1 MEFKSNNFQILF
13 TFVLLLIF
21 GEIMVLSSSMVR
33 AESIYDNPFFF
44 ASRQAIFISIG
55 FIIFCFFLLI
65 PSDLLRKF
73 DWLLLILSLILLVAL
88 FFPGVGTE
96 VNGSMRWIRFGPINI
111 QPSEVAKFC
120 MLIYISGYCVRRLE
134 EISSTSGFLRPLF
147 VLTLFA
153 SLILI
158 QPDYGS
164 TAILC
169 LIVMVLLFFAGISF
183 YQFLILITLFLIL
196 GAIAIFL
203 EPYRLIRL
211 LSFID
216 PFEDIQDSGWQ
227 LAQSLISLGQG
238 GWFGL
243 GLGNSIQKNLFLP
256 EAHTDFI
263 FAILVEELGIIGG
276 VCLILI
282 YVFLL
287 ISIFKVSFES
297 FNKIRPFQG
306 YLCFGIG
313 FLISLQVILNIG
325 VNIGLLPTKGL
336 TLPFISYGGTSLLVM
351 MSLIAIVV
359 RINNENKFYK

>member
-1 MEFKSNNFQILF
+1 MELKSNNFQILF

-65 PSDLLRKF
+65 PSDFLRKF
-73 DWLLLILSLILLVAL
+73 DWLLLIISLILLVAL

-243 GLGNSIQKNLFLP
+243 GLGL
-256 EAHTDFI
+256 
-263 FAILVEELGIIGG
+263 
-276 VCLILI
+276 
-282 YVFLL
+282 
-287 ISIFKVSFES
+287 
-297 FNKIRPFQG
+297 
-306 YLCFGIG
+306 
-313 FLISLQVILNIG
+313 
-325 VNIGLLPTKGL
+325 
-336 TLPFISYGGTSLLVM
+336 
-351 MSLIAIVV
+351 SLIHI
-359 RINNENKFYK
+359 

>member
-1 MEFKSNNFQILF
+1 
-13 TFVLLLIF
+13 
-21 GEIMVLSSSMVR
+21 
-33 AESIYDNPFFF
+33 
-44 ASRQAIFISIG
+44 
-55 FIIFCFFLLI
+55 
-65 PSDLLRKF
+65 
-73 DWLLLILSLILLVAL
+73 
-88 FFPGVGTE
+88 
-96 VNGSMRWIRFGPINI
+96 MRWIRLGPINI

-287 ISIFKVSFES
+287 VSIFKVSFES
-297 FNKIRPFQG
+297 FNKLDHSRVTFV
-306 YLCFGIG
+306 L
-313 FLISLQVILNIG
+313 
-325 VNIGLLPTKGL
+325 
-336 TLPFISYGGTSLLVM
+336 
-351 MSLIAIVV
+351 
-359 RINNENKFYK
+359 E